1 MEFSIDITGVDAVKR
16 MLDDVGKK
24 QIPFA
29 TSLAI
34 NKVAFISRKNIQG
47 KMKEV
52 FDRPTRFTLNSVLY
66 EKSTKKKLYATIFL
80 ADIDTKIFGKTSD
93 YMRVQTEG
101 GKRNQKGIESKLA
114 YQLQDASFEKRW
126 IVPARGQKL
135 DKHGNLP
142 RGEWNRI
149 ISALSLSTELGYS
162 ANITPAS
169 KKRNRRRA
177 TYFITPFGVMKRT
190 GKRTVKPVLYFLA
203 FRPTYK
209 ERLPFHEVVLI
220 THKRHFNKE
229 FEIAFKRAMLT
240 ARR

>member
-1 MEFSIDITGVDAVKR
+1 MEFSIDIKGVGAVKR

-66 EKSTKKKLYATIFL
+66 EKSTKKKLYAIIYL
-80 ADIDTKIFGKTSD
+80 ADIDTKHHGKTAD
-93 YMRVQTEG
+93 YMKVQTAG
-101 GKRNQKGIESKLA
+101 GKRKHKGIEGHLA
-114 YQLQDASFEKRW
+114 DQLPDASFEKRW

-135 DKHGNLP
+135 DRYGNLP

-149 ISALSLSTELGYS
+149 ITGLGLSRETGYS

-177 TYFITPFGVMKRT
+177 MYFQTPYGIMKRT
-190 GKRTVKPVLYFLA
+190 GKRTVKPVLYFLTTK
-203 FRPTYK
+203 PMYK
-209 ERLPFHEVVLI
+209 QRLPFHEVVLV

-229 FEIAFKRAMLT
+229 FNIAFKYAMQT
-240 ARR
+240 AHR